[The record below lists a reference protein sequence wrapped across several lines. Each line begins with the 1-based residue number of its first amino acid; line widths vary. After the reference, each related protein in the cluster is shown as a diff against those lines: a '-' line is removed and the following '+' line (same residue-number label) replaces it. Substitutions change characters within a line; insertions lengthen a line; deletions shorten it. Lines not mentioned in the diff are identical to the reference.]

1 MWATVHQYSEQDTLM
16 LVYNDFLNDIL
27 KGPTHL
33 HFYCQCQRIISQ
45 IINGDIVHMHNGR
58 NDRDSRRN
66 LRSQHIKVE
75 RVIEIVQRIFTPS
88 TLLSIYEESLKEKK
102 AKELAA
108 EKESKGHNKP
118 GESVSAAF
126 QRNMKSGHNADLSG
140 IGGGATDHKGGLTN
154 DMLKNIQKPGSLHL
168 KILQNI
174 LDASKLSFDGD
185 QGFLN
190 AKDLQIQCLF
200 EYEKLKARPSRKKR
214 QGVTDAMIFAQMMSQ
229 KMKKK

>member
-1 MWATVHQYSEQDTLM
+1 MWATVHQYSERDTLM

-126 QRNMKSGHNADLSG
+126 QRNMELEPY
-140 IGGGATDHKGGLTN
+140 IIRRVQFTCP
-154 DMLKNIQKPGSLHL
+154 DMHVSKNHDIIYSFPPHFPRTF
-168 KILQNI
+168 
-174 LDASKLSFDGD
+174 LSFSESPYLSFPFTVRKGR
-185 QGFLN
+185 
-190 AKDLQIQCLF
+190 DLCRGYFVGL
-200 EYEKLKARPSRKKR
+200 
-214 QGVTDAMIFAQMMSQ
+214 V
-229 KMKKK
+229 